1 MTTLT
6 RNEVLDALIR
16 APEDDPNPIAVV
28 EGLAKERGMSLSSSD
43 AAELA
48 NKLAPETSS
57 GLKSFA
63 AAFGRL
69 PGDIVSGI
77 GRSIVGVSE
86 LAALPEV
93 AKAKQVVEAGSQE
106 APFTPNE
113 MAARNDLTAYAAGAE
128 TMHQEL
134 NRVREDLTPDWAK
147 YRPTSMLGKLG
158 AGLTE
163 FVGENLPE
171 VGLSAAT
178 GGFGAA
184 KLLAPTAKKIGE
196 WGLQSGRKKLVA
208 ELLNKSIYNSVEN
221 AATGVLAAAKSQG
234 ASDKISEMLEKTA
247 AGDEAGANWAL
258 DEAIGHM
265 AQEAVVNAGMGFIAV
280 PALKAL
286 GTPLKWAW
294 AKAKT
299 LSGTDAGP
307 YPGSLRKKA
316 VDIAAK
322 QKAISEMAE
331 TPEKAILVS
340 DLEGE
345 AVKLYEE
352 KLDYLTSQ
360 TDEILKAHDGYSYS
374 PSAGDNLKWIMNEM
388 NDSIAKVESA
398 WKGLGKMDDANI
410 MKLDAAAE
418 SLGKMRALYRDQGY
432 DRWQTIKDFPEQA
445 TANERLQLKLMEA
458 VEKGK
463 WQNVPDSWS
472 NDGVTKGLIAHELS
486 DEAANASHGWDLEAR
501 GEAITKAAEDSGL
514 SLRDYTLA
522 ALKDGKLPLS
532 RGTLIGKFL
541 EDADSSTLSD
551 LMAGDQK
558 VFREMLSEWAASTDV
573 KNLTYGMKPKLNHQ
587 LLNLSGTK
595 IHTPGVT
602 LPLAGIDSLK
612 AQLKWPTEIREIYH
626 KKVLIGIDK
635 AIAVLKNHIATDNLD
650 AYGKANARYMID
662 RYKDLKFQV
671 EVARSLPDPGPIAV
685 AQWNTGKFNGVYTDE
700 TGVINN
706 NFWTATGKSEAFHEV
721 AHHLAMRLD
730 PEVKKIF
737 SQFVKEIQ
745 TKTDPES
752 VALWESIRPG
762 WGDARWEQAP
772 DEVFAQLI
780 ARFMAQDTLR
790 SNSLGL
796 PSEII
801 KWIQSRTD
809 VAVQR
814 LDRAPSTP
822 ETALAKE
829 VLGYV
834 SKKAELELW
843 RANPEVQGRILAHK
857 EYLGKLNEGIRKLVD
872 DDIEKAIV
880 DDLNQKIASTGATT
894 RMSALAPIAKDVK
907 VVKPV
912 RADVKAKALGV
923 ADDLAYELEQFAS
936 KLAPESVTSSYW
948 RRVLGSNSRLIDKL
962 LTEHKAQVLHNGIL
976 SFKQMVKEI
985 KTNPEAQ
992 KLLQRLEEKLALV
1005 EQVNRGLYNYN
1016 PRAYLNDDPKLFEN
1030 KFYGLVED
1038 LKGKIPWLKDRL
1050 AGHEKFQNND
1060 ISKWWKFWNSGQW
1073 MVKKYPMLQPV
1084 YSAWRDFL
1092 NNSREFTTK
1101 VVQGKM
1107 DPESFRLPT
1116 GASPLEEYLALPK
1129 GSKILDEVNAAL
1141 KFGDELASMR
1151 LGAKKLREKGF
1162 LMDDNSILSRA
1173 TLEAKIGEI
1182 SDEAYSI
1189 YQGTRYTLHWLGQ
1202 DMMDYLKLKNL
1213 ATDNRITK
1221 MRNDLG
1227 LIDGYIP
1234 HRRSGKWEMAV
1245 VDPKNPS
1252 GDLLFYVLGD
1262 SRQALLKQAEKIK
1275 AEGIA
1280 DAGVGPG
1287 ALDDSHFRFRL
1298 HKEVPSDQFFGAS
1311 PEHIG
1316 GIIERAK
1323 QLYEKTTGD
1332 ELDSQLS
1339 SAFDTAIIES
1349 MKSGFVMSHTLKRKN
1364 IGGWDTENLQ
1374 RAILDYVRGYG
1385 AAKSRYSAMRQS
1397 IGAMKFLSGKQ
1408 YSEAYQWADQLT
1420 RDMAAGSNDLGKGF
1434 AATRNLVMWKYLG
1447 FNISSALIQLTQ
1459 NPIMAMP
1466 RMELDGIKRSGRQLF
1481 RAMREVVKAKK
1492 SGLGDEWYKSKNFN
1506 KWDQR
1511 ALYEGFAQGTTWSN
1525 FVEGIMSR
1533 LDADNHLR
1541 IGSTGRLMEASMW
1554 MMRQVEELN
1563 RSATLLASYRN
1574 IRHQLLAKAT
1584 KQTPEILERI
1594 HREAMDRATSIVND
1608 SHLIYDRA
1616 NLPQSIRGKGA
1627 AATLGRMAYM
1637 LKTFSHGY
1645 IQYLGWLGRS
1655 GGPGAQAALKSMAT
1669 LALLGGATAVPGY
1682 EVLDKWLQTT
1692 SGKYADQ
1699 KLEEMM
1705 GDHVGAF
1712 VANGLSSFLPTNLG
1726 KRLNP
1731 GFGDVGGLLTPPAYS
1746 WFQGWGKSRD
1756 AFMANDWVRAF
1767 RELPVIPN
1775 QAARFVDAASRATEG
1790 YRTSTGKL
1798 IKGTNLTPAETVAS
1812 ILGFTPSNREYAR
1825 YLRYRLGERY
1835 IQEKRRVF
1843 YNKIRNKA
1851 ANKSGFTAD
1860 DQNELQQLRAEARK
1874 FGHPIGQASLYR
1886 IAATGMFDT
1895 PDE

>member
-16 APEDDPNPIAVV
+16 APEDDPNPISVV

-43 AAELA
+43 AAELT
-48 NKLAPETSS
+48 NQLVPEKAS

-69 PGDIVSGI
+69 PGDVISGM
-77 GRSIVGVSE
+77 GRTFVGASE
-86 LAALPEV
+86 LAALPEIM
-93 AKAKQVVEAGSQE
+93 KSKRMIEAGSQE
-106 APFTPNE
+106 APFTPTE
-113 MAARNDLTAYAAGAE
+113 MTARNDLEAYAAGAE
-128 TMHQEL
+128 SMHQEI

-147 YRPTSMLGKLG
+147 YRPTSTLGKLG
-158 AGLTE
+158 AGITE

-171 VGLSAAT
+171 IALSTAT

-184 KLLAPTAKKIGE
+184 RALAPAAKKIGK
-196 WGLQSGRKKLVA
+196 WGLQSGRKALVA
-208 ELLNKSIYNSVEN
+208 DLLNKSIYNSVEN
-221 AATGVLAAAKSQG
+221 AAIGVLGAAKSQG
-234 ASDKISEMLEKTA
+234 VSDKISEMLEKTA
-247 AGDEAGANWAL
+247 SGDEAGANWAL

-265 AQEAVVNAGMGFIAV
+265 ANEAVTNAAMGFIAV
-280 PALKAL
+280 PALRAM
-286 GTPLKWAW
+286 GTPFRWAW

-307 YPGSLRKKA
+307 YPGSLR
-316 VDIAAK
+316 
-322 QKAISEMAE
+322 QKAATIAQQREVISKMPES
-331 TPEKAILVS
+331 PEKVALVS
-340 DLEGE
+340 KLEGD
-345 AVKLYEE
+345 AVGLYEE

-360 TDEILKAHDGYSYS
+360 TDEILKAHDGYGYS
-374 PSAGDNLKWIMNEM
+374 LGAGDNLKWIMNEM
-388 NDSIAKVESA
+388 NDSIAKVENA
-398 WKGLGKMDDANI
+398 WKALNKMDDANV
-410 MKLDAAAE
+410 MKLDAATE
-418 SLGKMRALYRDQGY
+418 SLSKMRALYNSQGY
-432 DRWQTIKDFPEQA
+432 GRWQTVKDFPEQA
-445 TANERLQLKLMEA
+445 TGLEKLQLRMME
-458 VEKGK
+458 VIEKGK
-463 WQNVPDSWS
+463 WQKVSDSWTD
-472 NDGVTKGLIAHELS
+472 DGVTKGLIAHELS
-486 DEAANASHGWDLEAR
+486 DAMANAGHGWDINAR
-501 GEAITKAAEDSGL
+501 AEAITKAAEDSGL

-532 RGTLIGKFL
+532 RGPLVAKFL
-541 EDADSSTLSD
+541 AEINSSTLAD
-551 LMAGDQK
+551 LMAGDQNL
-558 VFREMLSEWAASTDV
+558 FRKMLTDWAASTDV
-573 KNLTYGMKPKLNHQ
+573 KNLTYGMKPTLRQQISSIGIAPH
-587 LLNLSGTK
+587 LGS
-595 IHTPGVT
+595 PGIR
-602 LPLAGIDSLK
+602 LPLDN
-612 AQLKWPTEIREIYH
+612 AQIKWPAQIREIYH
-626 KKVLIGIDK
+626 ERVLTGIDK
-635 AIAVLKNHIATDNLD
+635 AVAQLKSRLRTETLDVEAKEEIQNLIS
-650 AYGKANARYMID
+650 G
-662 RYKDLKFQV
+662 YKDFKFQV
-671 EVARSLPDPGPIAV
+671 EVARAMPDPGPLVV
-685 AQWNTGKFNGVYTDE
+685 AQWLNGNYDGLYTEGTGI
-700 TGVINN
+700 INN
-706 NFWTATGKSEAFHEV
+706 NFWVDSSKSAPFHEV
-721 AHHLAMRLD
+721 AHHLAVRMD

-737 SQFVKEIQ
+737 AQFVKQ
-745 TKTDPES
+745 LQMKLDPES
-752 VALWESIRPG
+752 VAMWEAIRPG
-762 WGDARWEQAP
+762 WGSPTWEADP
-772 DEVFAQLI
+772 EEVFAQII
-780 ARFMAQDTLR
+780 ARFMSQDAMR
-790 SNSLGL
+790 GNSLGL
-796 PSEII
+796 PTEAL
-801 KWIQSRTD
+801 KWLQTKAD
-809 VAVQR
+809 FAVQR
-814 LDRAPSTP
+814 LDRVPTTA

-829 VLGYV
+829 VLAHV

-857 EYLGKLNEGIRKLVD
+857 EYLGKLNEGIRNMV
-872 DDIEKAIV
+872 EKDVETSMVA
-880 DDLNQKIASTGATT
+880 DLNQKIGATGST
-894 RMSALAPIAKDVK
+894 VRLNEVAPLTKAVK

-912 RADVKAKALGV
+912 RADIKAKALGV
-923 ADDLAYELEQFAS
+923 ADDLAYELSQFAS
-936 KLAPESVTSSYW
+936 KLSPENPTSSYW
-948 RRVLGSNSRLIDKL
+948 RRILGSNNRLIDKL
-962 LTEHKAQVLHNGIL
+962 LTEHKAQVLHSGIL
-976 SFKQMVKEI
+976 SFKRMVSDL

-1030 KFYGLVED
+1030 KFYSIVED
-1038 LKGKIPWLKDRL
+1038 VKDKIPWLKDRL

-1107 DPESFRLPT
+1107 DPESFKLPM
-1116 GASPLEEYLALPK
+1116 GAKPLEEYLSLPK
-1129 GSKILDEVNAAL
+1129 GSQVLDEVNAAL
-1141 KFGDELASMR
+1141 KFGDELASQR

-1162 LMDDNSILSRA
+1162 QIDDNSILSRS
-1173 TLEAKIGEI
+1173 TLEAKLGPI

-1189 YQGTRYTLHWLGQ
+1189 YRGARYTLHWLGQ
-1202 DMMDYLKLKNL
+1202 DMMEYLKLKNL
-1213 ATDNRITK
+1213 ATDSRIAK
-1221 MRNDLG
+1221 MRNELG

-1234 HRRSGKWEMAV
+1234 HRRSGKWEMAI

-1275 AEGIA
+1275 AEGLA
-1280 DAGVGPG
+1280 EAGVAPG
-1287 ALDDSHFRFRL
+1287 SLDDSHFKFRL

-1323 QLYEKTTGD
+1323 QIYEKTTGD
-1332 ELDSQLS
+1332 ELDTQLS
-1339 SAFDTAIIES
+1339 GAFDTAIIES

-1385 AAKSRYSAMRQS
+1385 AAKSRYAAMRQS

-1420 RDMAAGSNDLGKGF
+1420 RDMAAGNNDLGKGF

-1492 SGLGDEWYKSKNFN
+1492 SGLGDEWYKSGSFN

-1533 LDADNHLR
+1533 LDADNHIR
-1541 IGSTGRLMEASMW
+1541 VGSTGRLMEASMW

-1563 RSATLLASYRN
+1563 RSATLLSSYRD
-1574 IRHQLLAKAT
+1574 IRRQLLAKAT
-1584 KQTPEILERI
+1584 KQTPEVLERI
-1594 HREAMDRATSIVND
+1594 HKEAMDRATSIVND

-1669 LALLGGATAVPGY
+1669 MALLGGATAIPGY
-1682 EVLDKWLQTT
+1682 EVLDKWLQST

-1746 WFQGWGKSRD
+1746 WFQGWGKAHD

-1775 QAARFVDAASRATEG
+1775 QLARVVDATSRATEG
-1790 YRTSTGKL
+1790 YRTTTGKL
-1798 IKGTNLTPAETVAS
+1798 IKGTNLSPAETVAS
-1812 ILGFTPSNREYAR
+1812 VLGFTPSNREYAR

-1835 IQEKRRVF
+1835 IQEKRQAF

-1851 ANKSGFTAD
+1851 ANHSGFSAD
-1860 DQNELQQLRAEARK
+1860 DQNELQRLRAEARK
-1874 FGHPIGQASLYR
+1874 FGHPIGRASLYK
-1886 IAATGMFDT
+1886 IAATGAFET